1 MSTEENGRPIGGDTA
16 NGAQMESGSMLVR
29 VLVVEDDKN
38 EAAKL
43 LSCLKRYEEL
53 HNQPFVISVIDT
65 AFDLV
70 DTVPDADILFMDI
83 GLPGIN
89 GMEAAGMLRMKG
101 VRTPI
106 IFITSLA
113 QYAASSYEVDALD
126 FMVKPVKYESFALRM
141 DRALRVI
148 HRTLGRSI
156 LIKTKEGLRVIPIT
170 DVTAITVDGHT
181 VNYHQIDGTEFVARG
196 SMGKV
201 AQELEGTP
209 FVRVTSGVLVNMD
222 YVRSVDTWGV
232 KLSTGEE
239 YPISRP
245 KRKEVLRIIANYFG
259 GSDRS

>member
-1 MSTEENGRPIGGDTA
+1 MDVASNGIPDA
-16 NGAQMESGSMLVR
+16 NPTDSASGLVR
-29 VLVVEDDKN
+29 ILVVEDDEN
-38 EAAKL
+38 EAAAL
-43 LSCLKRYEEL
+43 VSCLKRYEQL
-53 HNQPFVISVIDT
+53 HSQPFVISRTNT
-65 AFDLV
+65 AFDII
-70 DTVPDADILFMDI
+70 DTVPDADIMFMDI

-89 GMEAAGMLRMKG
+89 GMEAAGMLRMRG

-148 HRTLGRSI
+148 RRTLGRSI
-156 LIKTKEGLRVIPIT
+156 VVKTKEGLRVLPIT
-170 DVTAITVDGHT
+170 TITAITVDGHT
-181 VNYHQIDGTEFVARG
+181 IHYHQTDGTEFVARG

-201 AQELEGTP
+201 AQELEETP
-209 FVRVTSGVLVNMD
+209 FVRVTSGSLVNMD

-245 KRKEVLRIIANYFG
+245 KRKDVLLEIANYFG
-259 GSDRS
+259 GSKRS

>member
-1 MSTEENGRPIGGDTA
+1 MDVASNGIPDA
-16 NGAQMESGSMLVR
+16 NPTDSASGLVR
-29 VLVVEDDKN
+29 ILVVEDDEN
-38 EAAKL
+38 EAAAL
-43 LSCLKRYEEL
+43 VSCLKRYEKL
-53 HNQPFVISVIDT
+53 HCQPFIISVTNT
-65 AFDLV
+65 AFEII
-70 DTVPDADILFMDI
+70 DTVPDADIMFMDI

-89 GMEAAGMLRMKG
+89 GMEAAGMLRMRG

-113 QYAASSYEVDALD
+113 QYAASSYEVAALD

-148 HRTLGRSI
+148 RRTLGRSI
-156 LIKTKEGLRVIPIT
+156 VVKTKEGLRVLPIT
-170 DVTAITVDGHT
+170 TITAITVDGHT
-181 VNYHQIDGTEFVARG
+181 IRYRQTDGTEFVARG

-209 FVRVTSGVLVNMD
+209 FVRVTSGSLVNMD

-245 KRKEVLRIIANYFG
+245 KRKDVLLEIANYFG
-259 GSDRS
+259 GSKRS